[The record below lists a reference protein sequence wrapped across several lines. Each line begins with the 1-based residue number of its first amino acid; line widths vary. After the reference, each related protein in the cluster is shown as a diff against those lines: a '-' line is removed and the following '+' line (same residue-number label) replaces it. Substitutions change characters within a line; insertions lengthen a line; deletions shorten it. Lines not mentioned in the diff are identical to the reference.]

1 MARHRSTREPVL
13 TLSGLTALTKPSPRS
28 RHRPTRRV
36 HRRPLT
42 AVAATVVAAGIFVG
56 SQPVSLSA
64 STDARHSL
72 DGAAASAAAAQR
84 AADAEVS
91 RSERLEVDPALVP
104 PPSLP
109 GADEALVPDLS
120 ASGSA
125 DGPNGTAALT
135 GNPCP
140 TEGFGGVKPHV
151 AEAGYHLMAVFG
163 IPESDVGGVASRPGN
178 PTSDHP
184 RGLALDFMVD
194 TSTGNALA
202 AYAEEN
208 SEALGI
214 NYIIWQEPAHY
225 DHVHISFNANPGT
238 GVTC

>member
-1 MARHRSTREPVL
+1 MT
-13 TLSGLTALTKPSPRS
+13 TLSGRSAVQKLLRTTKRRHGTAPS
-28 RHRPTRRV
+28 RV
-36 HRRPLT
+36 PRRPLM
-42 AVAATVVAAGIFVG
+42 AAAATVVAAGIFVG
-56 SQPVSLSA
+56 SQPVSLQ
-64 STDARHSL
+64 
-72 DGAAASAAAAQR
+72 AAAEPSRSADGSGASVTQRLDEADSAASR
-84 AADAEVS
+84 AERQTAEPV
-91 RSERLEVDPALVP
+91 PVP
-104 PPSLP
+104 PPTIP
-109 GADEALVPDLS
+109 GADGALVPDLNE
-120 ASGSA
+120 SGSA

-140 TEGFGGVKPHV
+140 TEGFGGVEPHV

-163 IPESDVGGVASRPGN
+163 VPASDVGGVASRPGN

-208 SEALGI
+208 SSALGI
-214 NYIIWQEPAHY
+214 NYILWQVPAHY
-225 DHVHISFNANPGT
+225 DHVHISFNSRPGS